1 MGKFLP
7 YLRLAFEATSSLISG
22 LQPCFARIATMSLS
36 DFQAYLARYTLA
48 RQLKRQHHFYVGPTN
63 SGKTYQALETLR
75 QAESGVYLAPL
86 RLLAMEI
93 RDRLMQAGVP
103 CNLVTGEERI
113 IMPGA
118 RHTASTIE
126 MLRPDH
132 AVAVAVID
140 EIQMLMDPDRG
151 SAWTAALVGVPAKQV
166 FICGANS
173 VTASCTRVLDALNE
187 PYTLTHLQRMTPLV
201 IEDAS
206 ICGERYHAAKLRKVL
221 QAGDA
226 IIAFSRK
233 DVLTLAARIRQWGFN
248 VATIYG
254 ALSPEVRRGE
264 SARFANGE
272 AQILIAT
279 DAIGMGL
286 NLPIRRVIFANIH
299 KFDGVAPRPLNATEM
314 RQIAGRAGRHGL
326 YETGYVT
333 VLEDDEQWHLNE
345 MLACDDTV
353 APFALPMAVSGGD
366 IEALSQRI
374 PTWRLAECVEHL
386 HAQYQRQAGL
396 KALQWQVTPLQYQ
409 QALLIDETAPRLA
422 MRDKYRLMC
431 APLAIQVP
439 IARDYFVQCLQAID
453 YQRPRALP
461 IMPEW
466 LKGQQAQYL
475 EQAELICQHL
485 SLYSWL
491 SYQYPQVFPD
501 RELVD
506 DARKMLNGFISRA
519 LRVQAGYGKTQRETE
534 LAQFR

>member
-1 MGKFLP
+1 MFSQ
-7 YLRLAFEATSSLISG
+7 E
-22 LQPCFARIATMSLS
+22 
-36 DFQAYLARYTLA
+36 FQAYLSRFALA
-48 RQLKRQHHFYVGPTN
+48 RKLGRQHHFYVGPTN

-86 RLLAMEI
+86 RLLAMEV

-103 CNLVTGEERI
+103 CNLVTGEERVLV
-113 IMPGA
+113 PGA

-132 AVAVAVID
+132 PVDVAVID

-173 VTASCTRVLDALNE
+173 VTSSCIRVLDALNE
-187 PYTLTHLQRMTPLV
+187 PYTLTHLQRMTPLL
-201 IEDAS
+201 IEEHS
-206 ICGERYHAAKLRKVL
+206 LCGARYHAAKLRKAL
-221 QAGDA
+221 QTGDA

-233 DVLTLAARIRQWGFN
+233 DVLTLAARIRQWGLS

-254 ALSPEVRRGE
+254 ALSPEVRRIE
-264 SARFANGE
+264 SARFAIGE
-272 AQILIAT
+272 ATILVAT

-299 KFDGVAPRPLNATEM
+299 KFDGIAPRPLNATEM

-326 YETGYVT
+326 YDTGYVT
-333 VLEDDEQWHLNE
+333 VLEDDEQWHLQA
-345 MLACDDTV
+345 MLDADDTV
-353 APFALPMAVSGGD
+353 PTFALPIAVGGGD
-366 IEALSQRI
+366 IESLSQRI

-386 HAQYQRQAGL
+386 HNQYAKDSGQH
-396 KALQWQVTPLQYQ
+396 ALQWQVTRLQHQ
-409 QALLIDETAPRLA
+409 QALLIDQTAPQLSI
-422 MRDKYRLMC
+422 RDKYRLMC

-439 IARDYFVQCLQAID
+439 IARDYFVQCVQAVAT
-453 YQRPRALP
+453 QQARPLP
-461 IMPEW
+461 QLPEW
-466 LKGQQAQYL
+466 LNGQQAQYL

-491 SYQYPQVFPD
+491 SYQYPRIFVD
-501 RELVD
+501 SALID
-506 DARKMLNGFISRA
+506 DARKKLNGFIASA
-519 LRVQAGYGKTQRETE
+519 LRVQAGYGKTQREAE
-534 LAQFR
+534 LG

>member
-1 MGKFLP
+1 
-7 YLRLAFEATSSLISG
+7 
-22 LQPCFARIATMSLS
+22 MSLS
-36 DFQAYLARYTLA
+36 DFQAYLSRFLLA
-48 RQLKRQHHFYVGPTN
+48 RQLNRQHHFYVGPTN

-86 RLLAMEI
+86 RLLAMEV

-103 CNLVTGEERI
+103 CNLVTGEERVMI
-113 IMPGA
+113 PGA
-118 RHTASTIE
+118 KHTASTIE
-126 MLRPDH
+126 MLRPDMT
-132 AVAVAVID
+132 VEVAVID

-151 SAWTAALVGVPAKQV
+151 SAWTAALVGVPARQV

-173 VTASCTRVLDALNE
+173 VTESCTRVLDALSE

-206 ICGERYHAAKLRKVL
+206 ICGQRYHAAKLQKQL
-221 QAGDA
+221 QPGDA

-233 DVLTLAARIRQWGFN
+233 DVLTLAARIRQWGFQ

-264 SARFANGE
+264 SARFASGE
-272 AQILIAT
+272 AQILVAT

-286 NLPIRRVIFANIH
+286 NLHIRRVIFANIH
-299 KFDGVAPRPLNATEM
+299 KFDGIAPRPINATEI

-345 MLACDDTV
+345 MLNCDDTV
-353 APFALPMAVSGGD
+353 APFALPMAISGGD

-374 PTWRLAECVEHL
+374 PTWRLAECVEYL
-386 HAQYQRQAGL
+386 HTQYQRQSGSPIM
-396 KALQWQVTPLQYQ
+396 QWQITPLAYQ
-409 QALLIDETAPRLA
+409 QALLIDEVAPKLA

-439 IARDYFVQCLQAID
+439 IARDYFMQCVQAVAKHQ
-453 YQRPRALP
+453 PRSLPALP
-461 IMPEW
+461 DW

-491 SYQYPQVFPD
+491 GYQYPQIFPD

-506 DARKMLNGFISRA
+506 EARKTLNAYISRA
-519 LRVQAGYGKTQRETE
+519 LKVQAGYGKTQRETE
-534 LAQFR
+534 LSQYRY